1 MADTYSPCQEQAEGI
16 IKLSGEI
23 GVHHLDDL
31 YECLKDRFVLEQD
44 LTIDCQEVVQ
54 MDTAAIQ
61 VLIAFKKS
69 LAKGH
74 KLTIKNISPALEK
87 VWEIIGV
94 KQIFLKE

>member
-1 MADTYSPCQEQAEGI
+1 MADTYFPCQEQAEGG
-16 IKLSGEI
+16 IKLRGGI
-23 GVHHLDDL
+23 DIHHLDDL
-31 YECLKDRFVLEQD
+31 YDCLKDRLVLEQD

-69 LAKGH
+69 FPEGH

-94 KQIFLKE
+94 KQMFLKG

>member
-1 MADTYSPCQEQAEGI
+1 MADAHSPCQEQAEGI

-23 GVHHLDDL
+23 GVHHLEDL

-61 VLIAFKKS
+61 ILIAFKKS
-69 LAKGH
+69 FTEGH
-74 KLTIKNISPALEK
+74 RLTIKNIPPDLEK

-94 KQIFLKE
+94 KQMLLNT

>member
-1 MADTYSPCQEQAEGI
+1 MADAYSPCEEQAEGI
-16 IKLSGEI
+16 IKLRGEI

-61 VLIAFKKS
+61 VLMAFKKS
-69 LAKGH
+69 LTEGH
-74 KLTIKNISPALEK
+74 RLTIKNIPPDLEK

-94 KQIFLKE
+94 KQMLLKE